1 MAASIIW
8 FRRDLRL
15 ADHPALTAAL
25 AHGVTTPLFVLDPI
39 FTRVDRQRLE
49 PAASGTQEH
58 EPARCP

>member
-25 AHGVTTPLFVLDPI
+25 AHGVTTPLFVLDPL
-39 FTRVDRQRLE
+39 FVQRSG
-49 PAASGTQEH
+49 AA
-58 EPARCP
+58 RL